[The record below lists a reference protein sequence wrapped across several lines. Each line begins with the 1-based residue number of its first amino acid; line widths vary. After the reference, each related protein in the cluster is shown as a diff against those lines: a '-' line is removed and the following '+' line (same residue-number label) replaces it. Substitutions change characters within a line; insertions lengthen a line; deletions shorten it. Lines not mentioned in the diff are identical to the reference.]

1 MLHIGIDL
9 VGPLTA
15 DPDGNVW
22 ILNAVETKYG
32 IGAAEPSKTKENKE
46 LLPKVKQIVNR
57 VMELCKVKDKVNLRL
72 HSDLDQSLLAE
83 IRQWVVG
90 FGGKRTTTEGYD
102 HDGNSR
108 IESRNA
114 KMKQAMRVMLLDS
127 AGGNRQYEELSIPAS
142 LLAVQGF
149 NHLPE
154 AGDKSPL
161 ERCTGKASDITKHQ
175 HIFGSLVY
183 YYQAEERRQGAAD
196 MPTKLAVYGRPDQ
209 NVSGGHCIYPVQWNV
224 ATKMWEIQPHIVR
237 KSIIVSNG
245 EFVLLESKDGRSKD
259 GKKFDAMLDKFDTTA
274 SAGEVYVVDKIHNHK
289 TVGNTKQYLCSWKG
303 YSKKQNSWEPTKH
316 LADYGAHGLL
326 IEYLESLKR
335 KAAGRM
341 ASTDQLSIWQH
352 CS

>member
-32 IGAAEPSKTKENKE
+32 IGAAEPSKTKENNE
-46 LLPKVKQIVNR
+46 LLPKLKQIVNR

-114 KMKQAMRVMLLDS
+114 TMKQAMRVMLLDS

-149 NHLPE
+149 NLLPE

-209 NVSGGHCIYPVQWNV
+209 NVSGGHCIYPVQCNLT
-224 ATKMWEIQPHIVR
+224 TKM
-237 KSIIVSNG
+237 
-245 EFVLLESKDGRSKD
+245 
-259 GKKFDAMLDKFDTTA
+259 
-274 SAGEVYVVDKIHNHK
+274 
-289 TVGNTKQYLCSWKG
+289 
-303 YSKKQNSWEPTKH
+303 
-316 LADYGAHGLL
+316 
-326 IEYLESLKR
+326 
-335 KAAGRM
+335 
-341 ASTDQLSIWQH
+341 
-352 CS
+352 